1 MKNVDSS
8 ENRITRI
15 PTHRKK
21 KKKDRRSNEIYKRS
35 KDIKNTISE
44 TGILNRR
51 IFDKFKSC
59 KSYL

>member
-15 PTHRKK
+15 PTHRKKKKKK

-44 TGILNRR
+44 TGILNGR
-51 IFDKFKSC
+51 IFDKFTS
-59 KSYL
+59 

>member
-15 PTHRKK
+15 PTHRK

-51 IFDKFKSC
+51 IFDKFTSC
-59 KSYL
+59 KSHL